1 MFSSYLKKTAVERK
15 QREKEKEKERERERE
30 EVKTATLANFATK
43 GKESTRVVEVERT
56 KIRMT
61 RIGIVVEFG
70 IAGPLQ
76 APSHS
81 DARQASCCLQKEH
94 LAHADVVLVLY

>member
-15 QREKEKEKERERERE
+15 QRERERE

-81 DARQASCCLQKEH
+81 DARQASCCLQKER
-94 LAHADVVLVLY
+94 LAHADGVLVLYQLPPPLC